1 MAALWSTSSSAS
13 SPRDTLQS
21 STSSSLRTSD
31 EVAAIMAR
39 SKAALGR
46 VSPSPPTPPTPAMPA
61 AAAPDGAAAAA
72 PAIAGGSA
80 LDEVQGR
87 QQRTEDTLKEALD
100 RCACRGSP
108 RR

>member
-1 MAALWSTSSSAS
+1 MAALWTTSTSSSAS
-13 SPRDTLQS
+13 SPRDMLQS
-21 STSSSLRTSD
+21 STSSLRTSD

-46 VSPSPPTPPTPAMPA
+46 VSPSPPTPPTPAMPT
-61 AAAPDGAAAAA
+61 AAAPDGAA

-100 RCACRGSP
+100 RCA
-108 RR
+108 

>member
-1 MAALWSTSSSAS
+1 MAALWTTSTSSSAS
-13 SPRDTLQS
+13 SPRDMLQS
-21 STSSSLRTSD
+21 STSSLRTSD

-61 AAAPDGAAAAA
+61 AAAAALDGAAAGA

-100 RCACRGSP
+100 RCA
-108 RR
+108 